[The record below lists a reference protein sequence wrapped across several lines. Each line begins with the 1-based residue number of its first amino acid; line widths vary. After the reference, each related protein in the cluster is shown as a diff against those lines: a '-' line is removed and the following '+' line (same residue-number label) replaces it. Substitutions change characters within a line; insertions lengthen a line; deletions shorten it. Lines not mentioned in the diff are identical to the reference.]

1 MDLSLQM
8 EREDAVL
15 VIVELQEV
23 LMKQMNQEI
32 GKNVIRNIK
41 TLIAFAKEMVIPILM
56 TEQ

>member
-15 VIVELQEV
+15 AIVELQEV